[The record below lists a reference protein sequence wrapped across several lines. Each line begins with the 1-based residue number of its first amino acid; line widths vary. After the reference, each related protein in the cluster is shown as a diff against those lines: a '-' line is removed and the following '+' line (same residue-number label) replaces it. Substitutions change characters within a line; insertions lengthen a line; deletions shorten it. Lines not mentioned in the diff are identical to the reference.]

1 MSVKFR
7 GKSTAEYNKGQWIEG
22 YLIQDGISLIVN
34 GIIESNSSYVSLEE
48 WCSVDE
54 NTIGQFTGV
63 LSETFEEI
71 FDGDIVKMGYFEDGD
86 FKTITGRVQ
95 FLEGQ
100 WVINNGEKAVSL
112 WREVESAEVLG
123 NIYDNKDL

>member
-1 MSVKFR
+1 M
-7 GKSTAEYNKGQWIEG
+7 
-22 YLIQDGISLIVN
+22 N

-112 WREVESAEVLG
+112 WSEVESAEVLG